1 MLQELQLKVNNLQ
14 KKNPVTDAE
23 VKIVAE
29 KPKWTSGHNAYAY
42 GCRAN
47 QFVCGR
53 RSMKHCMIEEKF

>member
-23 VKIVAE
+23 MKNCCVAE
-29 KPKWTSGHNAYAY
+29 NPKWTSGHNAY
-42 GCRAN
+42 GRRAN

>member
-1 MLQELQLKVNNLQ
+1 M
-14 KKNPVTDAE
+14 
-23 VKIVAE
+23 KIVAE

-42 GCRAN
+42 GRRAN